1 MKSLLFGALLAGLLA
16 CDPHDLTTPTVSCT
30 ETTPLNTTYSKAQQI
45 QNLLDGFT
53 AQGVPGVAVAV
64 YTPKEGYWAGASG
77 FARLEDKT
85 ALQICHLQYSQSV
98 AKSYMAVGILKLVEA
113 GKIELD
119 KPITTYLPTSL
130 SDNVTDAGTITVRML
145 LNHTSGIPSYSLDT
159 DYVSVLL
166 QNPLRSFTG
175 AAYLSYIRKAPLLFK
190 PGSYFQYSDTNY
202 LLLALIAN
210 QVHGDHARLIQESVL
225 TPLNLRQTFYHHFQ
239 DNPNLVNSYFDRF
252 GDGKLENVSQMQQVN
267 VNSLMGDDG
276 LVAAPLDYIKFLQ
289 GLLGG
294 KLLSDKSMST
304 MMTWVKNK
312 DGEPSYGMGLYHVQY
327 DGQLAYGHGGAG
339 LGAGCALYYFPEK
352 QLYVF
357 MGTNIGTLT
366 DGPYVRKVGEM
377 KDQLLDLLLQ

>member
-1 MKSLLFGALLAGLLA
+1 MKSLLFGIVMAGLLA
-16 CDPHDLTTPTVSCT
+16 CDPHDLSTPTVSCT
-30 ETTPLNTTYSKAQQI
+30 EATPLNTKYFKAQQI
-45 QNLLDGFT
+45 QKLLDGFT
-53 AQGVPGVAVAV
+53 AEGLPGVAVAV

-85 ALQICHLQYSQSV
+85 VMEICHLQYSQSV

-113 GKIELD
+113 GKIDLD

-130 SDNVTDAGTITVRML
+130 SDNITDAGTITVRML
-145 LNHTSGIPSYSLDT
+145 LNHTSGIPNYSLDT

-175 AAYLSYIRKAPLLFK
+175 AAYLSYIRNAPLLFK

-225 TPLNLRQTFYHHFQ
+225 TPLNLRQTFYHTFQ
-239 DNPNLVNSYFDRF
+239 QQPSLVNSYFDRF

-294 KLLSDKSMST
+294 QLLSDKSMT
-304 MMTWVKNK
+304 TLMTWVKDK
-312 DGEPSYGMGLYHVQY
+312 EGEPTYGMGLYRVQY
-327 DGQLAYGHGGAG
+327 AGQLAYGHGGAG

-357 MGTNIGTLT
+357 MGTNLGTLT

-377 KDQLLDLLLQ
+377 KDQLLDLLLK